1 MRTFSQTQPK
11 QDLDPDRLPIKEGLR
26 VIVQKIVISD
36 KTKYNKI
43 AHIDG
48 LRLPEKTP
56 GKWYT
61 TSDVL
66 TSQFEDVLKY
76 SQTTPDGNLSPEDE
90 YSMIILKK
98 GKNGYLTQ
106 ADFPT

>member
-1 MRTFSQTQPK
+1 M
-11 QDLDPDRLPIKEGLR
+11 
-26 VIVQKIVISD
+26 IVQKIVISD

-43 AHIDG
+43 AKIDG

-56 GKWYT
+56 GKWWT

-90 YSMIILKK
+90 YSMIIQKK
-98 GKNGYLTQ
+98 GKNNYLTQ
-106 ADFPT
+106 VDFPV